1 MNVHTKN
8 SAAYLQEWHIWK
20 TATFYFTFS
29 AMPTSNFVNVL
40 KFIPSVGGYD
50 PTTSN

>member
-1 MNVHTKN
+1 MNAHTKN
-8 SAAYLQEWHIWK
+8 PTEYLQEWQIWK
-20 TATFYFTFS
+20 ITTSYFTFS

-40 KFIPSVGGYD
+40 KLISSVGGYD